1 MASRHVL
8 RGLCAVYLMASG
20 AFVSE
25 PALAQNR
32 AMPPGTF
39 SELAH
44 PTVPDYSDRDSW
56 AALPDR
62 EDAADV
68 WPRNSSVPE
77 AQADAPVDVFYIH
90 PTTYQGVENWNQD
103 LSMDE
108 VNTWTDITVMARQAS
123 AFNGCCKIYAPRY
136 RQATI
141 MAMAAQD
148 NSGTQ
153 AYDLAYQDVLKAWK
167 YYLDNWND
175 GRPFMIVSHSQ
186 GTLHA
191 IKLLEEEIDGTPL
204 ADRMVAGYIVGI
216 GINEG
221 LFGRSL
227 KTITRCTGAT
237 DTGCVA
243 SWNTFGRDGD
253 PSAGVARLKQRY
265 QDRFG
270 TPEGEEIACWNPVGW
285 TDSSTDVP
293 ASANLGS
300 LPGSPAV
307 GARPDL
313 TTGYGAQCKDGSLY
327 TDIPTGET
335 FDLVIFDGDNLHMH
349 DFDLFYENIRVNAVA
364 RMIAYFEK

>member
-1 MASRHVL
+1 MASQHIL
-8 RGLCAVYLMASG
+8 RGLFAVSLMASG

-25 PALAQNR
+25 PTLAQNR

-39 SELAH
+39 TELAH

-77 AQADAPVDVFYIH
+77 AQANAPVDVFYIH

-141 MAMAAQD
+141 MAMAAED
-148 NSGTQ
+148 NSGMQ
-153 AYDLAYQDVLKAWK
+153 AYGLAYQDVLEAWN
-167 YYLDNWND
+167 YYLENWND

-186 GTLHA
+186 GTFHA
-191 IKLLEEEIDGTPL
+191 IRLLEEVLDGTPV
-204 ADRMVAGYIVGI
+204 AERMIAAYIVGI

-221 LFGRSL
+221 VFGRSL
-227 KTITRCTGAT
+227 NTITRCTGAT

-270 TPEGEEIACWNPVGW
+270 TSEGEEIACWNPVGW

-293 ASANLGS
+293 ASANLGA

-307 GARPDL
+307 DAQPDL

-364 RMIAYFEK
+364 RMNAYFEK